1 MVMDPTLILSVVSAV
16 TAAVWSVWTWRE
28 EQQKERQV
36 KRDQESGLFVNPFIV
51 ALEELQLRLYGILAE
66 DDLAFSKQEDPEPHK
81 TGSPLALEI
90 LYRLSQYFGW
100 GHRAYRY
107 GPYTND
113 PTVIELVRKIGDTFE
128 SHARFPGDAF
138 RFTLEERMALGE
150 AVVRRLGEAAGV
162 IPSFEALTLFQFQ
175 ADISDKASKHNRLY
189 NCRAVRRTLAAIDGA
204 DRAEALEG
212 RERLAVLQN
221 LLVDLIT
228 YLEGVE
234 GFSVALGKRRRVR
247 LRGAP
252 AEALAAPATA
262 ATVVHQIPGRIRL
275 RVPRL
280 KVDATYAPRLQ
291 VLLES
296 LDNVSTASIN
306 AAAASVVVSGNADL
320 PVAEFA
326 GQVRK
331 TIETGCAAP

>member
-1 MVMDPTLILSVVSAV
+1 MVMDPTLILSVSSAV

-28 EQQKERQV
+28 DQQKERQV

-51 ALEELQLRLYGILAE
+51 ALEELQSGLYGLLAG
-66 DDLAFSKQEDPEPHK
+66 DDLAFSRQEEPEPHEP
-81 TGSPLALEI
+81 GSSLALEI
-90 LYRLSQYFGW
+90 LYRHSQYFGW

-113 PTVIELVRKIGDTFE
+113 PTVIELVRRIGDTFE
-128 SHARFPGDAF
+128 SHARFPGEAF
-138 RFTLEERMALGE
+138 RFTLEERTALGE
-150 AVVRRLGEAAGV
+150 AVVRRFGEAAAV
-162 IPSFEALTLFQFQ
+162 IPSFEAITLFQFQ
-175 ADISDKASKHNRLY
+175 ADISDKTSKHNRLY
-189 NCRAVRRTLAAIDGA
+189 NSRAVRRTLAAIDA
-204 DRAEALEG
+204 VDRAEALEG

-228 YLEGVE
+228 YLEGME

-252 AEALAAPATA
+252 AGDLAAP

-280 KVDATYAPRLQ
+280 RVDATYAPRLQ

-296 LDNVSTASIN
+296 LDNVSTACIS
-306 AAAASVVVSGNADL
+306 AAAASVVVSGNPGM

-326 GQVRK
+326 GQVHK